1 MNRIK
6 ERIKRL
12 EEQVPVITNET
23 KLNKAL
29 KVVFE
34 EATTHELMIAT
45 GSGSGKYGEM
55 ATPEQ
60 QNEMCDVFIRRAKTM
75 VRSEQKSR

>member
-45 GSGSGKYGEM
+45 GSGKYGEM

-60 QNEMCDVFIRRAKTM
+60 QNDMCDVFIRRAKAK
-75 VRSEQKSR
+75 VQSEPKSR

>member
-12 EEQVPVITNET
+12 EEQVPVITDDT
-23 KLNKAL
+23 KLNEAL
-29 KVVFE
+29 EVVLE
-34 EATTHELMIAT
+34 EATTHELMIA
-45 GSGSGKYGEM
+45 GGSGKYGKM

-60 QNEMCDVFIRRAKTM
+60 QKEMCTVFIRRAKGK
-75 VRSEQKSR
+75 VQSEPKSL